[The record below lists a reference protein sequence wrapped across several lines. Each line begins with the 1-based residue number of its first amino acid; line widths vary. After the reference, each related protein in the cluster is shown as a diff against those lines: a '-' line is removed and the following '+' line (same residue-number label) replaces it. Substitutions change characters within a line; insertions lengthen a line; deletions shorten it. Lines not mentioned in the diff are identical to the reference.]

1 MERSMSCSW
10 FDDCISTSIV
20 YKNEYRQ
27 SLILLSNSSPHSAVK
42 PLRHSN
48 IHEARA
54 YSHPFSYMFP
64 IYYRQYFR
72 TCPAR
77 IFRVL
82 KFTFRTFSHNVKPP
96 PSQRSCQQTV
106 VYLYIFR
113 ERKEFFLRVLSLKMY
128 ISYLIIVKGIC
139 PNYNFFL
146 KFLKWK

>member
-20 YKNEYRQ
+20 YKNEHCQ
-27 SLILLSNSSPHSAVK
+27 SVISLSNSSPHSVVK
-42 PLRHSN
+42 PIRHSN

-54 YSHPFSYMFP
+54 YSRTFSYIFP
-64 IYYRQYFR
+64 IYYRQYFQ

-77 IFRVL
+77 IFLML

-128 ISYLIIVKGIC
+128 ISYRIIVKSIC

>member
-1 MERSMSCSW
+1 MENREIKEL
-10 FDDCISTSIV
+10 FL
-20 YKNEYRQ
+20 Q
-27 SLILLSNSSPHSAVK
+27 A
-42 PLRHSN
+42 
-48 IHEARA
+48 
-54 YSHPFSYMFP
+54 
-64 IYYRQYFR
+64 
-72 TCPAR
+72 AR

-128 ISYLIIVKGIC
+128 ISYRIIVKSIC

-146 KFLKWK
+146 KFLK